1 MQLIK
6 QRRRA
11 PLKRQQASALEFRHL
26 RAFIAL
32 VDHGSITAAAQALG
46 LAQST
51 VSESL
56 AALER
61 ALGTPVTLRR
71 RGAPD
76 VLLTAAGQAMLPH
89 ARKML
94 DSLDDAYKD
103 VAGVTNDAHATLQ
116 IITNESISAY
126 LLPEV

>member
-103 VAGVTNDAHATLQ
+103 VAGGADRGRGTFDTHNDGG
-116 IITNESISAY
+116 
-126 LLPEV
+126 